1 MKQPSISHIIVQV
14 TLFLTVS
21 ILPLQAQVIHLDSLT
36 IDLSQSSRSDIGRLK
51 SALSQPIYS
60 AQTADSLLTR
70 TRQLAYLP
78 GQVIALCQLAGIR
91 LQQQQNQQATA
102 LLQEAS
108 QLAEQ
113 IRDLRE
119 SVWAMNQVSRIQ
131 RMSSRVAPVFSAS
144 FANVLESLGVA
155 MKISSSMMAKNKS
168 RSFSTEMNAQ
178 VDKRQSDRRSIPSN
192 PFDYITPPIP
202 GADYNPLQG
211 HHFHFKPDIVDR
223 LLDTLIRFDK
233 SSPRVVIKLSEQRK
247 RRDSSQAMSKAYAKE
262 GDYAKAYQYFLQYSA
277 YKDSLTAETTTRR
290 LASLRY
296 KQNLLKKEAQIKLLT
311 KDRQLREQE
320 SNRQKQFVLVLVGVI
335 TLLIGFSLILTRN
348 NRAKQLANKQLNEQ
362 KEALQQALVE
372 LKTTQAQLIQSEKMA
387 SLGEL
392 TAGIA
397 HEIQNPLNF
406 VTNFSEVSTELVD
419 ELKEGPFQNLPDSEK
434 EYADEILGDL
444 TLNLQK
450 ITHHGN
456 RASSIVK
463 GMLEHSRTS
472 TGERAPTDLN
482 DLCDEYMRLSYHG
495 LRAKDKTFNA
505 ELKTDFDPLV
515 DKIDVI
521 PQDLGRVL
529 LNLLNNAFYAVS
541 EKKKQQPNHYQPSV
555 SISTKRLENQ
565 VEIRIVDNGTG
576 IPEAVKDKIFQ
587 PFFTTKPSGSGT
599 GLGLSLSYDII
610 TKGHNGSLQV
620 QSQADVGTEFIISL
634 PSDKKSVPF
643 SSAKPS

>member
-1 MKQPSISHIIVQV
+1 MKQPSISYIIVQV
-14 TLFLTVS
+14 TLFLTIS
-21 ILPLQAQVIHLDSLT
+21 IRPLQAQVIHLDSLT
-36 IDLSQSSRSDIGRLK
+36 LDLPQSSRTDIGRLK

-155 MKISSSMMAKNKS
+155 MKISSSMIAKNKS

-178 VDKRQSDRRSIPSN
+178 IDKRQSDRRSIPPN
-192 PFDYITPPIP
+192 PFDYITPIP

-576 IPEAVKDKIFQ
+576 IPEAVRDKIFQ

-610 TKGHNGSLQV
+610 TKGHNGSLQM
-620 QSQADVGTEFIISL
+620 QSQADVGTEFIILL
-634 PSDKKSVPF
+634 PSDKKSGPF
-643 SSAKPS
+643 TNAKPF